1 MKALISLALGTVLG
15 SLVLVVPVEA
25 GPPTEQL
32 QTKIDG
38 VFKALADPALHG
50 PDKAEQRR
58 ALVLAAAED
67 VFDFA
72 HTAKLTLGPH
82 WEQLSPTQRAE
93 FVDLFRGF
101 IGRSY
106 LSNVDLGEGQQ
117 VSYGEETIDGDRA
130 TVKSKVTTS
139 GGSTIPLDFR
149 MARGDG
155 GQWRLYDVA
164 VDGTS
169 LVANYRQQFVRII
182 KAGSYDE
189 LVQKLR
195 AKGQAPAA
203 STK

>member
-15 SLVLVVPVEA
+15 YLVLVVPAEA

-38 VFKALADPALHG
+38 VFKALADPAVQG

-72 HTAKLTLGPH
+72 HTARLTLGGH
-82 WEQLSPTQRAE
+82 WDQLSVPQREE

-106 LSNVDLGEGQQ
+106 LSNVDLGEGQK
-117 VSYGEETIDGDRA
+117 VSYGEETIEGNRA

-139 GGSTIPLDFR
+139 AGSTIPLDFR
-149 MARGDG
+149 MALDG
-155 GQWRLYDVA
+155 GKWRLYDVA

-195 AKGQAPAA
+195 AKGQVPAA